1 MWYDFKV
8 PCLQFWSHHSEI
20 LTPLCWKAAVI
31 VYQKNT
37 SIVILDQ
44 FLRNTFKNS
53 SRNFQI
59 NDLKIFNSNIHSILK
74 NATQARLLN
83 GFIFLYYYLHNSQFS
98 CQAMSE
104 ECIANCIIIKSMAY
118 WENSEIWKENKGRY
132 HCCSLSF
139 NASHM
144 NSFLLEM

>member
-44 FLRNTFKNS
+44 FLRNTLSFKKFVEEFSDKRPEN
-53 SRNFQI
+53 
-59 NDLKIFNSNIHSILK
+59 IFNSNIHSILK

-118 WENSEIWKENKGRY
+118 WENSENFRRWV
-132 HCCSLSF
+132 SS
-139 NASHM
+139 SQ
-144 NSFLLEM
+144 SFLICESQ